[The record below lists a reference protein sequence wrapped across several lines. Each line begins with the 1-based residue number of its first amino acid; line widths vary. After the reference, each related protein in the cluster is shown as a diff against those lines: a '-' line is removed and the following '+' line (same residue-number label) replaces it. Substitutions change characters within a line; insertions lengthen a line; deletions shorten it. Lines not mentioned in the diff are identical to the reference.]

1 MRQNELKLT
10 TSRKLISTVTTLVL
24 WLISAVLALVSIF
37 ALRELLFLIL
47 TKLLINPDAISNADA
62 EHTIFAA
69 NDCSAFIFGIFCLGV
84 IVVTSDY
91 VFKRVGQPR
100 TFRLLIGLIVVECII
115 VLPVAL
121 IFWRT

>member
-1 MRQNELKLT
+1 MRHDELTLNPN
-10 TSRKLISTVTTLVL
+10 RKIISTVTTVVL
-24 WLISAVLALVSIF
+24 WLISALLALVSIF
-37 ALRELLFLIL
+37 ALRELLLLLL
-47 TKLLINPDAISNADA
+47 TKLLINPEAISNADA

-100 TFRLLIGLIVVECII
+100 TIRILIGLIVVECII